1 VPTPVEALDALARDN
16 DATISVWMGD
26 VDGRPW
32 LSREADRVHPAAS
45 TMKLALVTALL
56 RAVDAGRIELGEELP
71 VRAVLP
77 SMVTGQTYETTP
89 DYDNDEL
96 PWERL
101 GRSASLGWLAERAI
115 VRSSN
120 LATNLLL
127 DRVGIDAVNA
137 VYTAAGATTARVERG
152 IQDEPAMTAGLT
164 NTVTAADLASV
175 VGALARR
182 ELAGSESCERIE
194 AILARCEH
202 ADAAAAGLPAGTYFA
217 HKTGWFD
224 GVCHDVGLVR
234 PAGEP
239 EFVLAI
245 LTGAPLDDARA
256 HRLVADS
263 ATICWDHRHDLAAAG
278 ASTESA

>member
-1 VPTPVEALDALARDN
+1 VPTPEAALDDLARDN
-16 DATISVWMGD
+16 DATISVWMG
-26 VDGRPW
+26 GLHGQPW
-32 LSREADRVHPAAS
+32 LSRDAGHVHPAAS

-56 RAVDAGRIELGEELP
+56 RAVDAARLVLEEEIP

-77 SMVTGQTYETTP
+77 SRAPGGTYETTR
-89 DYDNDEL
+89 DYDNDDL

-101 GRSASLGWLAERAI
+101 GRTAPLGWLAERAI

-127 DRVGIDAVNA
+127 DRLGVDAVNA
-137 VYTAAGATTARVERG
+137 VYAAAGATSARVERG
-152 IQDEPAMTAGLT
+152 IQDEAAMAAGLT
-164 NTVTAADLASV
+164 NSVTAADLAAV

-182 ELAGSESCERIE
+182 VIASPQSCRRIE
-194 AILARCEH
+194 AILARCED

-234 PAGEP
+234 PDGEP
-239 EFVLAI
+239 AFVLVV
-245 LTGAPLDDARA
+245 LTGAPLDDTRA
-256 HRLVADS
+256 HRLVADT
-263 ATICWDHRHDLAAAG
+263 AAICWEHRNDLAAA
-278 ASTESA
+278 AETETE